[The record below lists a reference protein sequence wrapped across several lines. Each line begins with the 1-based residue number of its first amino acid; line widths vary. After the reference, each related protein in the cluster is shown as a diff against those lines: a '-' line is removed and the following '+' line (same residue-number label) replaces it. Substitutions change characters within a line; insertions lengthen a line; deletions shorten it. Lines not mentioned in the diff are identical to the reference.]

1 MLQIYSNVDKLEPLD
16 RNMSSYEK
24 QGDDLPFR
32 SVVVFFF
39 VEKEHLNK
47 MFPFPTKRYLVY
59 KTVLLKLYL
68 SWKRR

>member
-1 MLQIYSNVDKLEPLD
+1 MRSRVMIYPLD
-16 RNMSSYEK
+16 
-24 QGDDLPFR
+24 QLC
-32 SVVVFFF
+32 FFF

-68 SWKRR
+68 SWKGR